1 MSGTSSSHSSSS
13 LTSLTRLG
21 RLEGVSQLL
30 TCNNCRHVSIS
41 IYQSREVFVAHLVVQ
56 YLPPSPGR
64 PVVQLH
70 DALVQYDDQAGSL
83 VDKPALP
90 LDTQVAPH
98 VLVVESWLDD
108 HLAAVEAVLQEGEA
122 FLKAVGDGPEVERA
136 VLE

>member
-21 RLEGVSQLL
+21 RLDGVSQLL
-30 TCNNCRHVSIS
+30 TCNVGRHVFIS
-41 IYQSREVFVAHLVVQ
+41 IYQSREVFNTHLVVQ

-108 HLAAVEAVLQEGEA
+108 DLAAVEAVLQEGEA
-122 FLKAVGDGPEVERA
+122 LLEAVGDRPEVERA